1 MDGKDE
7 WQACGRQAVVPLAA
21 AAAAALAPAAAGVP
35 WSPPLLLLLLLLPSM
50 PPPFPPSLSMMFT
63 VKVDGEANPFVW
75 EHRGGHRLGQRLVAG
90 EGRLHAAVH
99 RGLRPGHLD
108 GM

>member
-1 MDGKDE
+1 M
-7 WQACGRQAVVPLAA
+7 VLPLA

-35 WSPPLLLLLLLLPSM
+35 WPLPLLLLLLLLSSM
-50 PPPFPPSLSMMFT
+50 PPPFPPSLSMMDGLT